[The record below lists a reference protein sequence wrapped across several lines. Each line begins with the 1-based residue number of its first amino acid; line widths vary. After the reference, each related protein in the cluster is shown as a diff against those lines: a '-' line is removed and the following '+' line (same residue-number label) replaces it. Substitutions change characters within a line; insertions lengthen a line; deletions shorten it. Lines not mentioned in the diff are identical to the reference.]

1 MSNLLRIFVCC
12 TICYVANKS
21 KNIYNFMK
29 EEITRENLANYLA
42 VFFETNE
49 TNIDT
54 VAKAIGCPIASLERI
69 IGQESYPT
77 DEMIKQCAIMISI
90 GIVKYK
96 KLSDSDKE
104 TISDK
109 IGAVG
114 GGVLGF
120 GAITSAI
127 GASGSVIG
135 LSAAGITSGLSGIGA
150 LVGGG
155 MAAGATA
162 VAAIPIAVGAAG
174 YGLMKAIK
182 FAISYYKLNN
192 KDINPY
198 WEILRQDYLVKA

>member
-1 MSNLLRIFVCC
+1 
-12 TICYVANKS
+12 
-21 KNIYNFMK
+21 MK

-42 VFFETNE
+42 VFFEPNE